1 MELRPYDHGLHL
13 EGEEVEH
20 KMMMSYTSSYHI
32 IDNIIDNDMSSSI
45 ESDAASAYN
54 NVQLLELRYTCYSHS
69 FNYNCRKIPLPS

>member
-13 EGEEVEH
+13 EDEVEH
-20 KMMMSYTSSYHI
+20 KMIMSFISSYHI
-32 IDNIIDNDMSSSI
+32 IDNIIDNDISSSI

-69 FNYNCRKIPLPS
+69 VNYNSRKIPLPS